1 MTARVFVM
9 SLSLFAAGL
18 QPAYG
23 QIPGTAFKVSADEQ
37 LLQAPV
43 AQPRTQAPPG
53 VKVPAPGGDAP
64 TPPTPPAATQPRRE
78 TVGQSI
84 NVKVDL
90 TITDQRGGGAAPV
103 KKTVSVVVADGMFG
117 FIRTTAEIAGV
128 GGSVPLNVD
137 AEPTLLADGKVRLRA
152 NVQYDL
158 PAPAEALNNVS
169 RGTTTKTAI
178 HETLSLILE
187 NGKPLVAAQSADPVS
202 DRTVTVEV
210 KATVLK

>member
-1 MTARVFVM
+1 MTARVFLV
-9 SLSLFAAGL
+9 SLCLLVASLE
-18 QPAYG
+18 PAYG
-23 QIPGTAFKVSADEQ
+23 QIPRTAPPAFPDEQ
-37 LLQAPV
+37 QQAPV
-43 AQPRTQAPPG
+43 AQPRTPAPPG
-53 VKVPAPGGDAP
+53 MKQPAPGGEAS
-64 TPPTPPAATQPRRE
+64 TPPAAPVTLMRRDGQP
-78 TVGQSI
+78 I
-84 NVKVDL
+84 NVRVEL
-90 TITDQRGGGAAPV
+90 TITDQRTGSAPV
-103 KKTVSVVVADGMFG
+103 KKTVSVVVADGQMG
-117 FIRTTAEIAGV
+117 FIRSQSEIAGI

-137 AEPTLLADGKVRLRA
+137 AEPSLLTDGKIRLRA

-158 PAPAEALNNVS
+158 PATPEALNNAT